1 MEKKSGFVSVIGRPN
16 VGKSTLMN
24 MIVEEKISITSDK
37 PQTTR
42 NRIRCIYTDPNR
54 GQIVFSDTP
63 GVQKPRNSLGR
74 YMEGVTD
81 NSVRDCDLILWMI
94 EPDSFV
100 GTKDSL
106 IASKLIDITVPIIL
120 VINKIDRIKKEKILP
135 VIEAFKDLFPFKAII
150 PISART
156 GEGVDEL
163 LDEIFDSLPEGA
175 AFFPDDEITDQP
187 IRQIVAEMIR
197 EKALNL
203 LSEEIPH
210 GIAVLIESF
219 RENEENNVTDI
230 DALIYCEKD
239 SHKGIIIG
247 KGGSMIKKIGHDA
260 RLEIEKL
267 LQNKVFLTLNVKVKK
282 NWRQSDILIK
292 NFGYR
297 KEDEA

>member
-1 MEKKSGFVSVIGRPN
+1 MEKKSGLVSVIGRPN

-24 MIVEEKISITSDK
+24 MIVEQKVAITSDK

-42 NRIRCIYTDPNR
+42 NRIRCIYTDEAR

-81 NSVRDCDLILWMI
+81 RAAKDCDVILWMI
-94 EPDSFV
+94 EPDQFV
-100 GTKDSL
+100 GTKDSM
-106 IASKLIDITVPIIL
+106 IASKLIDITVPVIL
-120 VINKIDRIKKEKILP
+120 VINKIDRIKKEQILP
-135 VIEAFKDLFPFKAII
+135 VIEAYKDLFPFKAII
-150 PISART
+150 PISAKT
-156 GEGVDEL
+156 GEGVTELIDEL
-163 LDEIFDSLPEGA
+163 FDALPYGEM
-175 AFFPDDEITDQP
+175 FFPDDEITDQP

-197 EKALNL
+197 EKALKL

-210 GIAVLIESF
+210 GIAVVIESF
-219 RENEENNVTDI
+219 RDNENDGITDI
-230 DALIYCEKD
+230 DALIYCEKE

-260 RLEIEKL
+260 RLDIERL
-267 LQNKVFLTLNVKVKK
+267 LENKVFLTLNVKVKK

-292 NFGYR
+292 NFGYK

>member
-1 MEKKSGFVSVIGRPN
+1 M
-16 VGKSTLMN
+16 
-24 MIVEEKISITSDK
+24 
-37 PQTTR
+37 
-42 NRIRCIYTDPNR
+42 
-54 GQIVFSDTP
+54 
-63 GVQKPRNSLGR
+63 
-74 YMEGVTD
+74 
-81 NSVRDCDLILWMI
+81 
-94 EPDSFV
+94 
-100 GTKDSL
+100 
-106 IASKLIDITVPIIL
+106 
-120 VINKIDRIKKEKILP
+120 
-135 VIEAFKDLFPFKAII
+135 IEAFKDLFPFRVII

-156 GEGVDEL
+156 GEGVKEL
-163 LDEIFDSLPEGA
+163 LDELFDALPEGVE
-175 AFFPDDEITDQP
+175 FFPEDEITDQP
-187 IRQIVAEMIR
+187 VRQIVAEMIR

-219 RENEENNVTDI
+219 RENEENGVTDI

>member
-24 MIVEEKISITSDK
+24 MIVEEKITITSDK

-42 NRIRCIYTDPNR
+42 NRIRCIYTDPDR

-63 GVQKPRNSLGR
+63 GIQKPKNSLGR

-81 NSVRDCDLILWMI
+81 TSVKDCDLILWMI

-106 IASKLIDITVPIIL
+106 IASKLIDITVPVIL

-135 VIEAFKDLFPFKAII
+135 VIEAFKDLFPFRAII

-156 GEGVDEL
+156 GEGVPEL
-163 LDEIFDSLPEGA
+163 LDELFMALPKGPA
-175 AFFPDDEITDQP
+175 YFPEDEITDQP

-210 GIAVLIESF
+210 GIAVVIESF
-219 RENEENNVTDI
+219 RENEDNNVTDI

>member
-1 MEKKSGFVSVIGRPN
+1 MGKKSGLVSVIGRPN

-24 MIVEEKISITSDK
+24 MIVEQKVAITSDK

-42 NRIRCIYTDPNR
+42 NRIRCIYTDPSR

-63 GVQKPRNSLGR
+63 GVQKPRKSLGR

-81 NSVRDCDLILWMI
+81 RAAKDCDIILWMI
-94 EPDSFV
+94 EPDQFV

-106 IASKLIDITVPIIL
+106 IASKLIDITVPVIL
-120 VINKIDRIKKEKILP
+120 VINKIDRIKKEMILP

-150 PISART
+150 PISAKT
-156 GEGVDEL
+156 GEGVSEL
-163 LDEIFDSLPEGA
+163 LSELFDSLPEGEM
-175 AFFPDDEITDQP
+175 FFPDDEITDQP
-187 IRQIVAEMIR
+187 VRQIVAEMIR
-197 EKALNL
+197 EKALSL

-210 GIAVLIESF
+210 GIAVVIESF
-219 RENEENNVTDI
+219 RDNEDGVTDI
-230 DALIYCEKD
+230 DALIYCERE

-260 RLEIEKL
+260 RLEMEKL
-267 LQNKVFLTLNVKVKK
+267 LGNKVFLTLNVKVKK

-292 NFGYR
+292 NFGYK

>member
-24 MIVEEKISITSDK
+24 MIVEEKITITSDK

-63 GVQKPRNSLGR
+63 GIQKPKNSLGR

-81 NSVRDCDLILWMI
+81 YSVRDCDLILWMI
-94 EPDSFV
+94 EPDNFV

-106 IASKLIDITVPIIL
+106 IASKLIDITVPVIL

-135 VIEAFKDLFPFKAII
+135 VIEAFKDLFPFRAII

-156 GEGVDEL
+156 GEGVKEL
-163 LDEIFDSLPEGA
+163 LDELFDALPEGVE
-175 AFFPDDEITDQP
+175 FFPEDEITDQP
-187 IRQIVAEMIR
+187 VRQIVAEMIR

-219 RENEENNVTDI
+219 RENEENGVTDI

-267 LQNKVFLTLNVKVKK
+267 LSNRVYLTLNVKVKK

-292 NFGYR
+292 NFGYK

>member
-24 MIVEEKISITSDK
+24 RIVDEKITITSDK

-63 GVQKPRNSLGR
+63 GIQKPKNSLGR

-81 NSVRDCDLILWMI
+81 TSVKDCDLILWII
-94 EPDSFV
+94 EPDNFV

-106 IASKLIDITVPIIL
+106 IASKLIDITVPVIL

-156 GEGVDEL
+156 GEGVNEL
-163 LDEIFDSLPEGA
+163 LDEIFDDLPFG
-175 AFFPDDEITDQP
+175 AFFFPEDEITDQP
-187 IRQIVAEMIR
+187 VRQIVAEMIR

-210 GIAVLIESF
+210 GIAVVTESF
-219 RENEENNVTDI
+219 RENEENGITDI

-260 RLEIEKL
+260 RIEIEKL

-282 NWRQSDILIK
+282 NWRQSDILIR

-297 KEDEA
+297 KEDET